1 MAAVGRPR
9 TFDKDQAL
17 SKAMLVF
24 WEKGYEGTTM
34 SDLVDAIGM
43 KPPSIYAAFG
53 NKDALFTEVVAH
65 YLPIIVNGQ
74 LNVLSNTPNIKTA
87 VAKTMDA
94 AVHLFASDDNPHTCL
109 IMTAAIN
116 TSPDHLSHVAT
127 LKNLRSNY
135 RKTWATRFEQAKA
148 DQQITEAADPN
159 ALASYFATLVQGM
172 ALSARDGASKN
183 DLMQTAAIAQG
194 VLASFLT

>member
-1 MAAVGRPR
+1 MAAAGRPR
-9 TFDKDQAL
+9 TFDKEEAL
-17 SKAMLVF
+17 SKAMHVF

-74 LNVLSNTPNIKTA
+74 LDVLTNTPNIKTA
-87 VAKTMDA
+87 VTKTLDA
-94 AVHLFASDDNPHTCL
+94 AVHLFTSDENPHTCL

-116 TSPDHLSHVAT
+116 TSPEHLSHVAA
-127 LKNLRSNY
+127 LKHLRSNY

-172 ALSARDGASKN
+172 ALSAKDGASKN
-183 DLMQTAAIAQG
+183 DLMQTAVIAQG